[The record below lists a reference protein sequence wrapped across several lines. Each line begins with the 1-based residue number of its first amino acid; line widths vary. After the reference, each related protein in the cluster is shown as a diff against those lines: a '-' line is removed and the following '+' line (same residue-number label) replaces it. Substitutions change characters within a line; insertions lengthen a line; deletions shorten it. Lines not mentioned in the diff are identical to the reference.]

1 MAVTYKKLLHLM
13 IDQNMTN
20 AQLAEKAGISLNIIT
35 RLKRDEYVSLET
47 IEKICITLQAFINEV
62 CQVYATDTDMPK
74 KMVEYLIGSNGL
86 QGATSGIKKQVG

>member
-1 MAVTYKKLLHLM
+1 MAVTYKKLFHLM

-47 IEKICITLQAFINEV
+47 IEKICKTLQCRVDDILDFCVQN
-62 CQVYATDTDMPK
+62 
-74 KMVEYLIGSNGL
+74 NGH
-86 QGATSGIKKQVG
+86 IE

>member
-1 MAVTYKKLLHLM
+1 MAVTYKKLFHLM

-47 IEKICITLQAFINEV
+47 IEKICITLQCRVDDILDFCVQN
-62 CQVYATDTDMPK
+62 
-74 KMVEYLIGSNGL
+74 NGH
-86 QGATSGIKKQVG
+86 IE